1 MKRLLLLAPLL
12 FATQALSQVSYTGGV
27 YSQNFDSL
35 PGTTNNTLNSTWT
48 DNSTLPGWYASKTTF
63 SVTDGTVGGTAA
75 TFDSTSTTA
84 NNVGLF
90 SFGTAAS
97 TDRALGV
104 RATSNFAGNDPVLHG
119 VRLVNN
125 TSQTLTKFTITY
137 TGEQWFKSSVATAHT
152 LLLDYQLG
160 ASSIS
165 AGTWTA
171 ASAGTFTAPIATGT
185 TATALNGNTTANRTV
200 KVAVVTGVSWAPG
213 QELWVRFRD
222 ANESGNE
229 QGLAVDDFS
238 FLADNESA
246 LFYNGSTSYV
256 TMGFG
261 TASATAFGASDFTLE
276 CRFLRTG
283 AGATAS
289 TGNGGVTAV
298 PLIAKGVGEA
308 ENSNIDANYF
318 LGIDA
323 SGRLTA
329 DFEQFSATN
338 NGTAYAA
345 GQNFPITGTTTL
357 QNGVWYHVAATYNTS
372 TATWKLYVNG
382 VEETTTTVLA
392 TFAGVVPRS
401 DSIQGLGIGTTLNS
415 TGARAGFFQGIIDEA
430 RIWNV
435 TRTQSQIAN
444 NKDAKIISGQ
454 SGMLARFGFDEATGT
469 TAAGTKA
476 DGSATTSGTLSGTTL
491 PQWVNAK
498 AFVANAVP
506 TVSITAPVNGA
517 SVMAPAT
524 VSITANAADS
534 DGTIAKVEFFN
545 GAAKIGE
552 DLTSPYQFDWSR
564 TNADT
569 GTFSLT
575 AIATDNGGSTTTSTA
590 VSLTIT
596 PNSNQPPVITL
607 SSPANNATGIGSS
620 TTISTS
626 ITDPEGDAQ
635 TVTFYGRM
643 TAPSTPG
650 ADFTIATL
658 PDTQFYSENLNNNN
672 RAATYHAQTQWLV
685 DNRDSLNLAF
695 VSHMGDIVQN
705 GDAVPAEWLVADA
718 AMQRIENQ
726 TGTLR
731 AHGIPWG
738 AAPGNHDQ
746 TSIGNAGGANA
757 FYNQYFGT
765 SRFIGRRYWG
775 GSQSVA
781 NNNNNYQLFSASG
794 LDFIILHLE
803 YDTRSVTNYQAVMD
817 WADAVM
823 KAYPNRRAI
832 VTSHW
837 IVDTGNPAPFS
848 TQGQNLYNDL
858 KDNPNFFMMLC
869 GHVAGEGQRSD
880 TFQGRT
886 VYSILQDYQG
896 RTNGGDGWLRYFIFS
911 PANNTISARTY
922 RVSNPVNPAAGSFET
937 DADSQFT
944 LNYNM
949 QNSQTDWIPLGTVN
963 VAASGTTASLN
974 WTGLTAGKDYEWYA
988 TANDGTSV
996 ATSSTRRF
1004 TTAANTAPT
1013 VAITAPVN
1021 NASYTAPG
1029 AFTLT
1034 ADAGGSIAR
1043 VEFYQGGTK
1052 LGEDTTAP
1060 YEQSVSGLLVGSYSF
1075 TAVAV
1080 DTNGQATLSA
1090 VVNVTVNASLP
1101 PVVALTAPTAGA
1113 TYDAL
1118 ASINLTADATDPDG
1132 SVTLV
1137 EFFNGATKLGE
1148 DSSAPYTFNWTDVIT
1163 GSYSLT
1169 AKATDNATS
1178 AATSAAVAISVTNV
1192 DNVAPTVAITAPTN
1206 GSSAAPG
1213 VSLGLTAT
1221 ASDTDGII
1229 SKVEFFDGATLLG
1242 EDTSAPFTFTV
1253 AALAT
1258 GAHTFTAKATD
1269 NDAGTTTSSVVNV
1282 TGDPA
1287 MWAYSQNFDSM
1298 GTSGTTPPSGWSMRI
1313 GTTSSS
1319 GNAVWTDS
1327 NGILAAGVA
1336 TLAANANALTATT
1349 TPSANNNNGYNA
1361 AASAGNTSNRVLAT
1375 APTTFEGIAAQLSL
1389 TNGSGAA
1396 LSAIRIGYD
1405 IIRYTAVGTANE
1417 LPGYWLFYSLDNG
1430 TTWTNASVLNPTLAN
1445 VPNTAGTTTVPTTTV
1460 ALSGT
1465 WAANTT
1471 ILFRWVDDNAV
1482 ATSPD
1487 QIIGLDNVSIT
1498 VPQAAPTVALTAPA
1512 NNATLA
1518 LPGPINLTATAAD
1531 ANGTVTKVEFF
1542 AGATKL
1548 GEDTDNTDSTYQF
1561 AWSGAISGPYVLTAK
1576 ATDNNA
1582 ATTTSAAVNITVTNP
1597 SNLAPAVAISS
1608 PANNALVPASSL
1620 TISATASD
1628 TDGLVSKVEFF
1639 KGATKLGED
1648 TSAPFAFTWVGV
1660 PVGSHSLTAV
1670 ATDNDGGVTTSAA
1683 IAVTA
1688 TAFTDVTTIARGA
1701 TWKYFDQ
1708 GADQGTTWKDSA
1720 FDDSAWASGAAELG
1734 YADSPVTVLRQGPD
1748 GQTSVTKFI
1757 TYYFRKTFTVAD
1769 ASQVIGL
1776 QANLLRDDGAVI
1788 YLNGVEVARSN
1799 MVAGAVTYLTPS
1811 ETIVSNAD
1819 ETTYFPLFL
1828 PASALVTGTNVIA
1841 VSIHQR
1847 DNTSSDLSF
1856 DMDLIT
1862 TLAGGNELP
1871 VVGIISPANNATF
1884 FPGASI
1890 PITATATDG
1899 DGTITKVE
1907 FFNGATKLGEDLT
1920 SPYEFTINNATA
1932 GTYTLTARA
1941 TDDFG
1946 STATSAVITATVTL
1960 GPSGTLARG
1969 PYLNMNTHNSIV
1981 VRWRSS
1987 QSVVGRVR
1995 YGTTSTNLDQ
2005 FTDEATTQ
2013 TNHEV
2018 KLTGLTPYTR
2028 YYYSVGSASDSLTPE
2043 AADTTSVKVGNTGS
2057 PSYTFP
2063 TPTAADYTF
2072 RTSPT
2077 PGTATNTRI
2086 WVVGD
2091 CGRGSATQAGG
2102 RNAYYNWMGSR
2113 LPDLNLQLGDN
2124 AYNSGTDTEY
2134 QSGYYLMYPTI
2145 FRKMPQWS
2153 CLGNHDANNGTT
2165 TATTNFPY
2173 FDMFTFPTA
2182 GECGGVS
2189 SGTEHYYSFD
2199 YGNIHFICLDSQTT
2213 LANNSPTAPQTV
2225 WLQNDLASTTA
2236 TWIIAFFHHPP
2247 YSKGSHNSDSEAQMM
2262 TMRQVYNPILEAGGV
2277 DLVLTGH
2284 SHNYERSV
2292 LLDGHYGL
2300 SSTITSAMK
2309 KNAGNGS
2316 TTGFTTAFTIAGD
2329 SGKIR
2334 NAANGYTATAT
2345 VNGAV
2350 IPADGAY
2357 IKPLLGSRAN
2367 FGAVYNTA
2375 GMSGQADGGAIDHT
2389 AMYISY
2395 DTVGTVNLDIDGNT
2409 LTATFV
2415 QADGNTPDNYTIIKQ
2430 GGSTAPVATT
2440 SPATNVGATTATLNA
2455 SINPTGTH
2463 STAKFQVG
2471 TTTSYGTDLPVTLTP
2486 DDDVVSQAVSLN
2498 LTDLTPGTTYY
2509 YRASATNT
2517 NGTTNGAEATF
2528 TTLQN
2533 NANLAGLGISTG
2545 TLSPPFTPATTSYSL
2560 NVANATTSVAVTPVS
2575 ATATLQVRVNGG
2587 AYASVTSGTAS
2598 ADLALNVNANPIEI
2612 KVTAQDGTVKTYTVT
2627 VTRATLFTEWAPLQG
2642 LPPAAAAPTADADGD
2657 GVSNLVEYAFGL
2669 NPTSTDSTPL
2679 TVTAGGAIT
2688 ARGTPV
2694 TTVAS
2699 TPTAVDFRAAHVRR
2713 KDAAAAGLTYTVQ
2726 FSAGDGSWTSSTDT
2740 PSVVASDS
2748 EVEVVTVKY
2757 PLFLNG
2763 KKARF
2768 FRVVV
2773 SAP

>member
-48 DNSTLPGWYASKTTF
+48 DNSTLPGWYANKTTF

-75 TFDSTSTTA
+75 TFDSTTTTA

-137 TGEQWFKSSVATAHT
+137 TGEQWFKSSVATGHT

-261 TASATAFGASDFTLE
+261 SASATAFGASDFTLE

-323 SGRLTA
+323 NGKLTA

-545 GAAKIGE
+545 GATKIGE

-575 AIATDNGGSTTTSTA
+575 AIATDNGGSSTTSTA

-620 TTISTS
+620 TTISAS
-626 ITDPEGDAQ
+626 IADPEGDAQ

-738 AAPGNHDQ
+738 GAPGNHDQ

-803 YDTRSVTNYQAVMD
+803 YDTRAVTNYQAVMD

-886 VYSILQDYQG
+886 VYSILQDYQS

-922 RVSNPVNPAAGSFET
+922 RVSNPVNPAAGSIET

-1034 ADAGGSIAR
+1034 ADASGSIAR

-1080 DTNGQATLSA
+1080 DTSGQATLSA
-1090 VVNVTVNASLP
+1090 VVNVTMNASLP
-1101 PVVALTAPTAGA
+1101 PTVALTAPTSGA
-1113 TYDAL
+1113 SFDAL
-1118 ASINLTADATDPDG
+1118 ATINLTADASDSDG
-1132 SVTLV
+1132 TVTLV

-1148 DSSAPYTFNWTDVIT
+1148 DATAPYSLSWTGVIT

-1169 AKATDNATS
+1169 AKATDNANTTASS
-1178 AATSAAVAISVTNV
+1178 AAATVTVTNV
-1192 DNVAPTVAITAPTN
+1192 DNVAPSVAITAPAN
-1206 GSSAAPG
+1206 NSS
-1213 VSLGLTAT
+1213 VSPAVPLTLNAT
-1221 ASDTDGII
+1221 AGDTDGTI
-1229 SKVEFFDGATLLG
+1229 SKVEFFDGASLLG
-1242 EDTSAPFTFTV
+1242 EDTTAPYSFTI
-1253 AALAT
+1253 AT
-1258 GAHTFTAKATD
+1258 LTAGAHAFTAKATD
-1269 NDAGTTTSSVVNV
+1269 NDGGTTTSSTSNV

-1287 MWAYSQNFDSM
+1287 LWAYSQNFDGM
-1298 GTSGTTPPSGWSMRI
+1298 AGGTAPPSGWSFYGVFGGANSTYTDSI
-1313 GTTSSS
+1313 AIPASAVGGGTLNNTLIASTTIPATTASSNTQGYNFALAASSS
-1319 GNAVWTDS
+1319 DRALGTSATTGQFIALQLSVTNTSGAEINAVR
-1327 NGILAAGVA
+1327 L
-1336 TLAANANALTATT
+1336 
-1349 TPSANNNNGYNA
+1349 
-1361 AASAGNTSNRVLAT
+1361 
-1375 APTTFEGIAAQLSL
+1375 
-1389 TNGSGAA
+1389 
-1396 LSAIRIGYD
+1396 GYD
-1405 IIRYTAVGTANE
+1405 IRRFTSVATANE
-1417 LPGYWLFYSLDNG
+1417 LPGYFVFYSLDNG
-1430 TTWTNASVLNPTLAN
+1430 TTWNATTALNPSIAT
-1445 VPNTAGTTTVPTTTV
+1445 VPNTVGVTTMGPTTITLPS
-1460 ALSGT
+1460 AWTSGAT
-1465 WAANTT
+1465 
-1471 ILFRWVDDNAV
+1471 LLLRWIDDNAV

-1487 QIIGLDNVSIT
+1487 QIYGLDNVS
-1498 VPQAAPTVALTAPA
+1498 LTLPIGQPPV
-1512 NNATLA
+1512 ATL
-1518 LPGPINLTATAAD
+1518 T
-1531 ANGTVTKVEFF
+1531 E
-1542 AGATKL
+1542 
-1548 GEDTDNTDSTYQF
+1548 
-1561 AWSGAISGPYVLTAK
+1561 
-1576 ATDNNA
+1576 
-1582 ATTTSAAVNITVTNP
+1582 
-1597 SNLAPAVAISS
+1597 
-1608 PANNALVPASSL
+1608 PASGLVSYVGD
-1620 TISATASD
+1620 TISLAATASD
-1628 TDGLVSKVEFF
+1628 ADGTIAKVEFYQ
-1639 KGATKLGED
+1639 GSTKLGED
-1648 TSAPFAFTWVGV
+1648 TSAP
-1660 PVGSHSLTAV
+1660 
-1670 ATDNDGGVTTSAA
+1670 
-1683 IAVTA
+1683 
-1688 TAFTDVTTIARGA
+1688 
-1701 TWKYFDQ
+1701 Y
-1708 GADQGTTWKDSA
+1708 A
-1720 FDDSAWASGAAELG
+1720 FDWTG
-1734 YADSPVTVLRQGPD
+1734 
-1748 GQTSVTKFI
+1748 
-1757 TYYFRKTFTVAD
+1757 FT
-1769 ASQVIGL
+1769 
-1776 QANLLRDDGAVI
+1776 
-1788 YLNGVEVARSN
+1788 
-1799 MVAGAVTYLTPS
+1799 AGAYS
-1811 ETIVSNAD
+1811 
-1819 ETTYFPLFL
+1819 
-1828 PASALVTGTNVIA
+1828 
-1841 VSIHQR
+1841 
-1847 DNTSSDLSF
+1847 
-1856 DMDLIT
+1856 
-1862 TLAGGNELP
+1862 
-1871 VVGIISPANNATF
+1871 
-1884 FPGASI
+1884 
-1890 PITATATDG
+1890 
-1899 DGTITKVE
+1899 
-1907 FFNGATKLGEDLT
+1907 
-1920 SPYEFTINNATA
+1920 
-1932 GTYTLTARA
+1932 LTARA
-1941 TDDFG
+1941 IDNDGNTT
-1946 STATSAVITATVTL
+1946 SSSAVSVTVSAAP
-1960 GPSGTLARG
+1960 GSGTLTRS
-1969 PYLNMNTHNSIV
+1969 PYLNQANQNSIV
-1981 VRWRSS
+1981 VRWRTS
-1987 QSVVGRVR
+1987 QAVVGRVR
-1995 YGTTSTNLDQ
+1995 YGTVSGSLTQ
-2005 FTDEATTQ
+2005 FTDESSAKTD
-2013 TNHEV
+2013 HEV

-2028 YYYSVGSASDSLTPE
+2028 YYYSVGSSFDTLTPE
-2043 AADTTSVKVGNTGS
+2043 AADTTSVKTGNTGS

-2134 QSGYYLMYPTI
+2134 QSGYYLMYPTV

-2153 CLGNHDANNGTT
+2153 TLGNHDANNGTT

-2334 NAANGYTATAT
+2334 NAANGFTATAT

-2560 NVANATTSVAVTPVS
+2560 NVANATTSVTVTPVS

-2642 LPPAAAAPTADADGD
+2642 LPPASAAPTADADGD

-2726 FSAGDGSWTSSTDT
+2726 FSAGDGSWTSSTAT
-2740 PSVVASDS
+2740 PTVVASDS